1 MDASRQHNRIGGAF
15 IGLGIVLYSANAA
28 WAQDSEVPRVVTE
41 YTHVV
46 KIGVGRSEVVE
57 APWPMVRVAV
67 ADPEVADVEILSPTR
82 LLVIGNKIGAT
93 DLFLWN
99 QEDESW
105 RAQISVGVDLSS
117 LQAELAG
124 IFPGSSLNLVLS
136 QDVLVVTGSLRRSE
150 HAAQLLAILDAYGVK
165 YVDGTSVAGVHQVL
179 LQVRLAEVSR
189 DAIRALGINS
199 VYAGSDFFGAVRIG
213 SSGGGPIN
221 PISFVPTP
229 GAPATGLPFIF
240 GESGLGAGVSLVTG
254 FPTSDLVL
262 FFEALAEN
270 QYARILAEP
279 SLIALSGE
287 KASFLAGGE
296 FPIPIVQGS
305 SAGGGTTITIEYK
318 EFGVK
323 LNFQPFVLGDD
334 TIRLHVAPEVSE
346 LSDFGAV
353 IIEGFRI
360 PSVLTRR
367 AETTLELKS
376 GQTFA
381 MAGLLKQTNA
391 GRSTRIPFLGDLP
404 VIGPLFRSVRYTQGE
419 TELLVMV
426 TASLVEP
433 LSWSDAR
440 PMPGDLHEAPN
451 DWDLYMNGQIEA
463 PVPALAP
470 PDAER
475 LQEMGFHRLH
485 GPGAWASHY
494 QPPAVSA
501 RSASPEPP
509 LDPRPALQFHQ

>member
-1 MDASRQHNRIGGAF
+1 MDASRQYNMIGGAF
-15 IGLGIVLYSANAA
+15 IGLGLVLCSANTAG
-28 WAQDSEVPRVVTE
+28 AQDSEVPRVVTE
-41 YTHVV
+41 HTHVI

-57 APWPMVRVAV
+57 APWPLARVAV
-67 ADPEVADVEILSPTR
+67 AEPEVADIEVLSPTR
-82 LLVIGNKIGAT
+82 LLVIGHKIGAT

-99 QEDESW
+99 QQDESW
-105 RAQISVGVDLSS
+105 SAQISVGVDLSS
-117 LQAELAG
+117 LQAELAA
-124 IFPGSSLNLVLS
+124 IFPGSSLSLVLT

-150 HAAQLLAILDAYGVK
+150 QAAQLLAILDAYGVK

-199 VYAGSDFFGAVRIG
+199 VYAGNDFFGAVRIG

-221 PISFVPTP
+221 AS
-229 GAPATGLPFIF
+229 LPFVF
-240 GESGLGAGVSLVTG
+240 AESELGAGVSLVTG
-254 FPTSDLVL
+254 FPNADLVL
-262 FFEALAEN
+262 FFEAIAEN

-305 SAGGGTTITIEYK
+305 SAGGGSSITIEYK

-323 LNFQPFVLGDD
+323 LNFEPFVLGDD

-376 GQTFA
+376 GQSFA

-391 GRSTRIPFLGDLP
+391 GRSARVPFLGDLP

-419 TELLVMV
+419 TEMLVMV

-451 DWDLYMNGQIEA
+451 DWELYMNGQIEA

-475 LQEMGFHRLH
+475 LHEMGFHRLR
-485 GPGAWASHY
+485 GPGAWASHD
-494 QPPAVSA
+494 QPPVVSA

-509 LDPRPALQFHQ
+509 LDPRPAVQFHK